1 MSGITKKFRRRGSR
15 TILLSAAMS
24 AFVALGVASAVGA
37 ASPAIPTDQ
46 FELDGNPISQSGTDG
61 VDWSSLFPNGADSG
75 TWSAQ
80 GSLDEVFTADVF
92 GVMDDQ
98 FATGSKDISPISG
111 WEWKRAEPGD
121 KVDIQNAFAATYDKG
136 GDQLIYFGAD
146 RHANAGDAEI
156 GFWFFRDTVQ
166 AVDDGTDPN
175 LPFAG
180 EHKIGDVFV
189 EAEFTQGGEATTVQV
204 YEWVGSGGSEGT
216 LDLIDNSGTCGAIA
230 ADKYACG
237 IVNDTAAAPYPAC
250 TPVNTLFDP
259 PWAFTPK
266 NYCDGLYDKGMFFE
280 GAINL
285 SALFRA
291 LATSHP
297 EIPSFQAGPGCF
309 SSFMAETSESQSVT
323 ENIADFALG
332 DLDTCGSITVVK
344 DAVPDDVQDFSFS
357 GTSDQ
362 TTLIPSFSLDDDGT
376 NTGADGDI
384 KSSKKIDGLLP
395 GLYSVSEGS
404 VTGWTNTS
412 ATCTGGDSDDGD
424 PATLHVDRGDNIV
437 CTFVNTKTPRLTLT
451 KKIVGGSGESFDV
464 FDGGTTKIDNATS
477 TAAAGTTVGPYD
489 STIGTHTITETFG
502 DGTTAVPTANWTIAF
517 SGDCNSSGQVTL
529 AAGDSKSCTITNTR
543 RTGKIEL
550 VKDFDSNSPAGAKVD
565 LFIKQGGSAIT
576 GGTKLNAEDGQGTG
590 EVTVPTGSF
599 DLSETQVAGT
609 PLSDYTTA
617 VACIDQANG
626 NAAVSLTGV
635 GGDNRTGTVAIGG
648 DQDIKCTF
656 TNTRKRGSIELRK
669 TLVPSADAGRFNLL
683 IAQGAGG
690 AGGSVDTESNAG
702 DGGTTGANAVNTGT
716 YNVSE
721 SGGTAPATSLSDYV
735 VTGPVCVDTA
745 NGNASI
751 TVNGSGDLTVGA
763 NQVVVCTITNTRKPK
778 VELVKVWSGTAGKV
792 TLKIGTTTGG
802 TELASTPLDGVG
814 GTTGKKTAA
823 AGTAYSFTETFNS
836 PTVGTDYT
844 SKVTCVNNG
853 TGTSPT
859 LPSNTDYTGSFSVT
873 PNAGNDI
880 VCTITN
886 TRKQGKIQLLKDFV
900 GGDGAVTLKIG
911 TSQGGSETTSAAL
924 TADGATDEKTVNTGG
939 YFVSESLTNATDY
952 TAALACYNDVDDSD
966 TVTGADTTHTVNTST
981 GAVSVGHLEDVLCVF
996 TNTKKARV
1004 QVIKTVNRQVPSGT
1018 QAFTFQLR
1026 EGATS
1031 VANGTVLETKI
1042 ANAANAGTFTFDT
1055 KLVPGTYQL
1064 CETLMPGWST
1074 TIGTLVPSQFIPP
1087 DGVAINPNVDN
1098 STVCGNFTV
1107 AAGETKTFTI
1117 DNSPPPGG
1125 RALTI
1130 GFWKN
1135 WASCAS
1141 SKGGGQ
1147 KPVLDQT
1154 LAASEP
1160 TGILIGDLLL
1170 HGSTATPNVAPD
1182 CLKAVRIL
1190 DKSTINNAK
1199 KMASDPAF
1207 NLAAQLL
1214 AAKLNVVAGAGV
1226 STCAAQAINQA
1237 QALLDQVDF
1246 NGITHSTLTSAQAAL
1261 MNSLATTLDRY
1272 NNNLLVCT

>member
-1 MSGITKKFRRRGSR
+1 MSRITRRLRRRRGLR
-15 TILLSAAMS
+15 TIAPLAVLAATLV
-24 AFVALGVASAVGA
+24 FGVASAVGV
-37 ASPAIPTDQ
+37 ASPAIPLDQ
-46 FELDGNPISQSGTDG
+46 FELDGNPNSEAVPPG
-61 VDWSSLFPNGADSG
+61 VDWDALFPDGADSS

-80 GSLDEVFTADVF
+80 GSLDQVFKADVF
-92 GVMDDQ
+92 GTMDDQ

-121 KVDIQNAFAATYDKG
+121 KVDIQNAFAATYEKD
-136 GDQLIYFGAD
+136 GDQLLYFGAD

-166 AVDDGTDPN
+166 AIDDGTPPN

-180 EHKIGDVFV
+180 EHQIGDVFV
-189 EAEFTQGGEATTVQV
+189 EAEFTQGGEETTVQV
-204 YEWVGSGGSEGT
+204 YEWVGSGGSAGT
-216 LDLIDNSGTCGAIA
+216 LDLIDTSGTCGAIA
-230 ADKYACG
+230 ADKFACG
-237 IVNDTAAAPYPAC
+237 IVNDTAAAPDPPC
-250 TPVNTLFDP
+250 TPVDPLFDP

-266 NYCDGLYDKGMFFE
+266 NYCNGLYDKGMFFE

-291 LATSHP
+291 LAISHP
-297 EIPSFQAGPGCF
+297 EIPAFQTGPGCF

-332 DLDTCGSITVVK
+332 DLDTCGSITVIK
-344 DAVPDDVQDFSFS
+344 DAVPDDAQNFSFS
-357 GTSDQ
+357 GTSNQ
-362 TTLIPSFSLDDDGT
+362 TTLIPNFDLDDDGT
-376 NTGADGDI
+376 NTGTGGDI
-384 KSSKKIDGLLP
+384 KNSKTIDGLLP
-395 GLYSVSEGS
+395 GSYSVSEAAPAA
-404 VTGWTNTS
+404 GWTLTS
-412 ATCTGGDSDDGD
+412 ATCTGDDDGTS
-424 PATLHVDRGDNIV
+424 PASITVDRGENIV

-464 FDGGTTKIDNATS
+464 FDNGTAKIDNATS
-477 TAAAGTTVGPYD
+477 TAPAGTTVGPYD
-489 STIGTHTITETFG
+489 STVGTHTITETFG
-502 DGTTAVPTANWTIAF
+502 DGTTAVPTADWTIAF
-517 SGDCNSSGQVTL
+517 SGDCNASGQVTL
-529 AAGDSKSCTITNTR
+529 AAGDSKQCTITNTR

-550 VKDFDSNSPAGAKVD
+550 VKDFDSNSPAAAKVD

-626 NAAVSLTGV
+626 DAVVSLTGV
-635 GGDNRTGTVAIGG
+635 GADNRTGTVAVGG

-683 IAQGAGG
+683 IKQGAGG
-690 AGGSVDTESNAG
+690 AGSSVDTELNAG

-716 YNVSE
+716 YNVAE
-721 SGGTAPATSLSDYV
+721 SGGTIPVTSLSDYV

-745 NGNASI
+745 NGNAAV

-778 VELVKVWSGTAGKV
+778 VELAKVWSGTAGKV
-792 TLKIGTTTGG
+792 TLKIGTSVGG
-802 TELASTPLDGVG
+802 TELASTALDGVN
-814 GTTGKKTAA
+814 GTTGKKTAV
-823 AGTAYSFTETFNS
+823 AGTAYSFTETFNA
-836 PTVGTDYT
+836 PTVGSDYT
-844 SKVTCVNNG
+844 SKVTCVNDG
-853 TGTSPT
+853 SGTSPT
-859 LPSNTDYTGSFSVT
+859 LPSNADYTGSFSIT

-900 GGDGAVTLKIG
+900 GGDGSVTLKIG

-924 TADGATDEKTVNTGG
+924 TADGATEEKTVNTGG
-939 YFVSESLTNATDY
+939 YFVSESLANATDY

-966 TVTGADTTHTVNTST
+966 TVTLLDTVHAVTAGT
-981 GAVSVGHLEDVLCVF
+981 GAVSVGNLEDVLCVF
-996 TNTKKARV
+996 TNTKKAVV
-1004 QVIKTVNRQVPSGT
+1004 QVIKTVSGQPLTGT
-1018 QAFTFQLR
+1018 QAFTFQIR
-1026 EGATS
+1026 VGATS
-1031 VANGTVLETKI
+1031 MANGTVLATGV
-1042 ANAANAGTFTFDT
+1042 ANAANGGTFTFGV
-1055 KLVPGTYQL
+1055 KLDPGTYQL
-1064 CETLMPGWST
+1064 CEIIMPGWST
-1074 TIGTLVPSQFIPP
+1074 NIGTLVPSQFLPP
-1087 DGVAINPNVDN
+1087 DGVAINPNLDN
-1098 STVCGNFTV
+1098 STICGDFTV
-1107 AAGETKTFTI
+1107 VAGQTKVFTI
-1117 DNSPPPGG
+1117 NNTPPPGG

-1141 SKGGGQ
+1141 SKGNGQ

-1154 LAASEP
+1154 LAAADP
-1160 TGILIGDLLL
+1160 AGIAIGDLVL
-1170 HGSTATPNVAPD
+1170 HAGD
-1182 CLKAVRIL
+1182 CLQAVRIL
-1190 DKSTINNAK
+1190 NKSTISSNSK

-1226 STCAAQAINQA
+1226 STCAALAINQA
-1237 QALLDQVDF
+1237 QALLDLVNF
-1246 NGITHSTLTSAQAAL
+1246 NGITHNNLTAAQSSL
-1261 MNSLATTLDRY
+1261 MNSLANTLDRY
-1272 NNNLLVCT
+1272 NNNLLVCP